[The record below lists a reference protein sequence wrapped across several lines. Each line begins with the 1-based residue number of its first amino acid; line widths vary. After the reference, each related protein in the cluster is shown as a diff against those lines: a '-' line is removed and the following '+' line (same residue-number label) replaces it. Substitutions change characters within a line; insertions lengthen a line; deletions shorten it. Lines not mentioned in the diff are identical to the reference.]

1 MHKMPD
7 MPYVPNDSMNIMGLY
22 FPQSSATPR
31 ILSQMRKAIFAGQ
44 KADISASEVLE
55 SQKEIAEM
63 RKTIDGI
70 TPEFSQ
76 HLNNTVLGDGNKVDS
91 LRTIFLTYADYLGP
105 DREVIRGDVVIP
117 RDLGTHPWSM
127 YRGEQGYDSVDTKIT
142 AEESQQYV
150 RENGGALRDMGIEN
164 VFIKTSSFFYV
175 RDEDLRKQG
184 FINSVNSE
192 DVLDLDTLVTYLA
205 DSHGFVGLQ
214 EMQKPTEEEYMRR
227 AMPFNASRQKQTV
240 EQKVGR
246 KIRQYRSFRNDGD
259 VISDWGA
266 NRIVP
271 LTEDN
276 AIYWGT
282 QFRGNTTVCKFATE
296 VLHVDDYYTNPKPN
310 GFKNYNT
317 TMLITSPRHKSTIRE
332 LQVRDLLQHFN
343 SEINEKSPYYHGKF
357 RERQGESSKKRQR
370 LMEEFEYD
378 DILKLMFD
386 ARELEFP
393 VTPKK

>member
-1 MHKMPD
+1 MPD

-31 ILSQMRKAIFAGQ
+31 ILSQMRKAIFSGQ

-63 RKTIDGI
+63 RKTIDGV

-91 LRTIFLTYADYLGP
+91 LRTIFLTYADYIGP
-105 DREVIRGDVVIP
+105 DREVIRGNVVIP
-117 RDLGTHPWSM
+117 RDLGTHAWSM

-142 AEESQQYV
+142 AEESQQYI

-175 RDEDLRKQG
+175 KDEDLRKQG
-184 FINSVNSE
+184 FIDSE

-246 KIRQYRSFRNDGD
+246 KIRQYQSFRHEGD

-271 LTEDN
+271 LTEDDT
-276 AIYWGT
+276 IDWGT
-282 QFRGNTTVCKFATE
+282 QFRGDAKVCKFATIA
-296 VLHVDDYYTNPKPN
+296 LHVDDYYTNPKPN
-310 GFKNYNT
+310 GFKNYNI
-317 TMLITSPRHKSTIRE
+317 TMRIDSRRHNSTIRE

-343 SEINEKSPYYHGKF
+343 SEINEESPYYHGKF
-357 RERQGESSKKRQR
+357 RERQGESSKKRQN
-370 LMEEFEYD
+370 LMEELGYD
-378 DILKLMFD
+378 DILKRMFD

-393 VTPKK
+393 VTSKK